1 MSMNIASVMSG
12 SMCLN
17 GVIDAEHLRI
27 MRELRA
33 MGIEPTGDKSADKAK
48 LEEAKKVKSIEQ
60 ANISKNK
67 SGEEQNAQTSVAINE
82 NQQAETNAAMTGAT
96 QLSELNKLFLLKKAV

>member
-17 GVIDAEHLRI
+17 GGIDAEHLRI

-48 LEEAKKVKSIEQ
+48 LEEAKKIKSIQQ

-67 SGEEQNAQTSVAINE
+67 SGEEQSAQSSVAANE
-82 NQQAETNAAMTGAT
+82 NSQSETNSAMAGAT

>member
-12 SMCLN
+12 SMCIN
-17 GVIDAEHLRI
+17 GGIDVEHLRI

-33 MGIEPTGDKSADKAK
+33 LGIEPTGDKFADKAK
-48 LEEAKKVKSIEQ
+48 LEEAKKVKSVQQ

-67 SGEEQNAQTSVAINE
+67 SGEEQTSKTSSNNE
-82 NQQAETNAAMTGAT
+82 QQSNQQVGNDMTGAN
-96 QLSELNKLFLLKKAV
+96 QISELNKLFLLKKAV